1 MNEIGPELFP
11 VEATDEEA
19 CEYAMASVYAFLHG
33 ELPEATADEIRHH
46 LMICENCMDDFDIES
61 TITTLVRRSCADT
74 PCASVELRARIVRYV
89 AYEVPAQDAP
99 HMHRVSDKTL

>member
-74 PCASVELRARIVRYV
+74 PCASVELRARIVRL
-89 AYEVPAQDAP
+89 AFIGRQASRTTGQQA
-99 HMHRVSDKTL
+99 S